1 MSEQAKAI
9 DVIDRTIYRECLES
23 IDAVVTRHEEDDTA
37 AMSIYLSLKVIVKV
51 LEEELGI
58 KPVEITVEKE
68 NTDAA

>member
-58 KPVEITVEKE
+58 QPVEVSVEKE

>member
-9 DVIDRTIYRECLES
+9 DVIDRTIYRDCLDAV
-23 IDAVVTRHEEDDTA
+23 DAVVTRHEENDTA

-58 KPVEITVEKE
+58 QPVEVSVEKE

>member
-9 DVIDRTIYRECLES
+9 DVIDRAIYRDCLDA
-23 IDAVVTRHEEDDTA
+23 IDAVVNRHEENDTA
-37 AMSIYLSLKVIVKV
+37 AMSIYLSLKVVVKV

-58 KPVEITVEKE
+58 QPVEVSVEKE